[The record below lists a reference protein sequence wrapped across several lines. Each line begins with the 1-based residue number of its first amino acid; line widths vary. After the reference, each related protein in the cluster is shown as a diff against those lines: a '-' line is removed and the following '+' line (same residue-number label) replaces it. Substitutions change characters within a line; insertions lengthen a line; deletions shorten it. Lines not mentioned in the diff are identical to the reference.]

1 MATFNADMAIMIP
14 YNQQLDLFWKQFD
27 SQIQP
32 LDEFL
37 INNVTDLIND
47 RKIILKI
54 PDNKQETYEAI
65 LDIYHEDLSGNI
77 DYEPVA
83 MLDARLTQLNHILS
97 EVNNNTT
104 LNKIINAI
112 LAYYMGQTDSNQLAI
127 SEDYQNAIFKTANK
141 ILNVDI
147 INHRYNAR
155 SREFVRIKH

>member
-32 LDEFL
+32 LDELL

-147 INHRYNAR
+147 INHRYNSR